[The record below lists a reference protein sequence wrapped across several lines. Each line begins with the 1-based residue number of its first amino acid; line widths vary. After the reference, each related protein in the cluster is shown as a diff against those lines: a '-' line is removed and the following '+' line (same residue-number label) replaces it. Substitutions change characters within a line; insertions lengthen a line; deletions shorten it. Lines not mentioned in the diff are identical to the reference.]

1 MGGGVRPLQQIIT
14 PCPSTPPSSWGAF
27 ALPTVSGA
35 PQKRGGTIPRPPGP
49 AFPGVLATQW
59 VLWGAAGPPP
69 TDAGLAG
76 RTLYIQGERKLDFLG
91 WVHAIQKAAGSAGDT
106 LSEQQLTESDVPLL
120 VDRCI
125 DYITQCGMC
134 HRLLPD
140 AGGDQSASFGSPHR
154 CGVAG

>member
-1 MGGGVRPLQQIIT
+1 M
-14 PCPSTPPSSWGAF
+14 PSLSPRCLGPP
-27 ALPTVSGA
+27 
-35 PQKRGGTIPRPPGP
+35 KREVGPSPGP
-49 AFPGVLATQW
+49 QGQPSQGSWPRSGFCGGQLA
-59 VLWGAAGPPP
+59 PPP

-154 CGVAG
+154 CGAAG

>member
-1 MGGGVRPLQQIIT
+1 MWGSAQ
-14 PCPSTPPSSWGAF
+14 PPAE
-27 ALPTVSGA
+27 
-35 PQKRGGTIPRPPGP
+35 PRH
-49 AFPGVLATQW
+49 
-59 VLWGAAGPPP
+59 
-69 TDAGLAG
+69 AG

-125 DYITQCGMC
+125 DYITQCGTAEVLGC
-134 HRLLPD
+134 WR
-140 AGGDQSASFGSPHR
+140 DQSVAFSSSHW